1 MKSYHQTVAAEQ
13 RKRYSVYQK
22 LAFLYA
28 LNLSDWLCTRALLS
42 SGRFYE
48 ANPLMST
55 VLQSFLPTLLIKG
68 LLPLAL
74 TVLCAVLFRLSGL
87 EDSRFGNAAL
97 NVGIVAYSAVNL
109 WHIVNFLLLFS
120 VK

>member
-68 LLPLAL
+68 ILPLGLA
-74 TVLCAVLFRLSGL
+74 VLCAVLYKFAQIA
-87 EDSRFGNAAL
+87 DDRFTAVLMNT
-97 NVGIVAYSAVNL
+97 GIIIYSLVNL
-109 WHIVNFLLLFS
+109 WHIVNFLLLFTA
-120 VK
+120 K